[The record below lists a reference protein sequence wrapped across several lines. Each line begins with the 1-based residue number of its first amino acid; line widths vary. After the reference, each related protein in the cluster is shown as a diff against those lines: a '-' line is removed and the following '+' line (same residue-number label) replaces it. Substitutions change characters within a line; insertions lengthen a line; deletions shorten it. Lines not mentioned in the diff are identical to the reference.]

1 MVACL
6 EYIVSSEILLL
17 EQQASN
23 DQNVPQV
30 ISVLCPGAGFC
41 MLHQKC
47 TSTLTKVLSMGS
59 AVSLNHLWE

>member
-1 MVACL
+1 MIGL
-6 EYIVSSEILLL
+6 GHQILLL
-17 EQQASN
+17 AQQASN
-23 DQNVPQV
+23 DQNAQQV
-30 ISVLCPGAGFC
+30 ISVLYPGAGFG